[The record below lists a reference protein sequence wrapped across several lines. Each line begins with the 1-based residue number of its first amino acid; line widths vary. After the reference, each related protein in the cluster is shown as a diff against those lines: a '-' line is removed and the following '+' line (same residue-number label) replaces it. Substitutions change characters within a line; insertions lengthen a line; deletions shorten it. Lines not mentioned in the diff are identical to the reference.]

1 MEFVATWVTKQNARQ
16 ITRALTACKD
26 GHAVTIA
33 THTLEV
39 RLPYKSFFY
48 TLTFEPN
55 ESMED

>member
-1 MEFVATWVTKQNARQ
+1 M
-16 ITRALTACKD
+16 
-26 GHAVTIA
+26 TIA